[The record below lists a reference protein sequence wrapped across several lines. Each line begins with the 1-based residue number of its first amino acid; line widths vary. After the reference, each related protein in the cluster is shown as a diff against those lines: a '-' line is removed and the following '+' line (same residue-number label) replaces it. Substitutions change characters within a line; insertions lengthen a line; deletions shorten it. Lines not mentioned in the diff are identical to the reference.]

1 MTQEEALKVLIDL
14 AGLAQSKGILTL
26 QDAVIVAQAVECF
39 SVKQE
44 EVNNIE
50 VVE

>member
-1 MTQEEALKVLIDL
+1 MDQEKALKVLID
-14 AGLAQSKGILTL
+14 AANLAQSKGVFTL
-26 QDAVIVAQAVECF
+26 KDAVIVAKAIECF
-39 SVKQE
+39 ATKQE

>member
-1 MTQEEALKVLIDL
+1 MSQEEAIKILIQV
-14 AGLAQSKGILTL
+14 AELAQSKGILL
-26 QDAVIVAQAVECF
+26 LKDAVIVAQAIECF
-39 SVKQE
+39 AVKKE

>member
-1 MTQEEALKVLIDL
+1 MTQEEAINVLIQV
-14 AGLAQSKGILTL
+14 AELAQSKGILL
-26 QDAVIVAQAVECF
+26 LKDAVIVAKAIECF